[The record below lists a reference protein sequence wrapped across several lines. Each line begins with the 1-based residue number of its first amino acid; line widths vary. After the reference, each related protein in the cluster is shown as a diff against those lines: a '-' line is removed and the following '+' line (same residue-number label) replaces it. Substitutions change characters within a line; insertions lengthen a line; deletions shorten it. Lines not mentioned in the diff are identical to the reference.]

1 MSTLHMPII
10 NTLKYSSQLEQ
21 AGIPRRQAELQAMA
35 LSDALDHSAAR
46 YVTHTDLINATTKL
60 EKAILESTMEL
71 RSDCRIFKWCFGIML
86 PAIITLLLPVLYS
99 AYQQLLGH

>member
-1 MSTLHMPII
+1 MPII

-35 LSDALDHSAAR
+35 LSDALDNSTER
-46 YVTHTDLINATTKL
+46 YVTHADLATATTKL

-71 RSDCRIFKWCFGIML
+71 KSDIRIFKWCFGIML
-86 PAIITLLLPVLYS
+86 PAIITLLMPVLHS
-99 AYQQLLGH
+99 AYQQLLGR